1 MSPEPSTL
9 SDRDDRLDEIILA
22 YHKAIEAGQGPDP
35 QELVARHPDL
45 AGELTAYFAAQR
57 RLDPFVAPFRPE
69 PAAAA
74 LTEVCFAVRRQGQV
88 EETSL
93 SNAVRVS

>member
-1 MSPEPSTL
+1 MSPEPSIL

-22 YHKAIEAGQGPDP
+22 YHKAVEAGQGPDP
-35 QELVARHPDL
+35 RELVARHPDL

-69 PAAAA
+69 PAAP
-74 LTEVCFAVRRQGQV
+74 VRFAVRRQGQV

-93 SNAVRVS
+93 SNAVPVS